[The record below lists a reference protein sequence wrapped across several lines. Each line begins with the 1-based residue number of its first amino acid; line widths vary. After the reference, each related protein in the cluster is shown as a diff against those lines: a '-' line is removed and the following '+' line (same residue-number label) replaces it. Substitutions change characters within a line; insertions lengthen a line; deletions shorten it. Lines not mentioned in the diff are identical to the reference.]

1 MMLPRTF
8 QEAIDIIRR
17 LGVRYLWIDAL
28 CIIQGDTT
36 DWLREAPQ
44 MVSIYQ
50 NAYLAVAATASSDS
64 NGGCYRTTPSECYER
79 KFMYGS
85 KRGGIPV
92 YVREAIP
99 HFDGHST
106 DDVAGREFP
115 LLQRAWVYQERTLS
129 SRMLHFCNKEL
140 LLECKEDTH
149 CQCGELTVY
158 ENTMKVLLLEMLRKQ
173 NVKLPTV
180 WKWPEF
186 VEGYTNLKMSFDE
199 DRLPAISGIARC
211 EAKRSEDSWR
221 FEHKHQYFA
230 TLVRAECSLVD
241 NDVFGRVRSGT
252 MTLAGR
258 VMPSLLSWLTSEE
271 TDPQEPGWRVATFDC
286 LPYNKGMDDRF
297 LFQFGADDLFNL
309 DGPSPMTVHCL
320 WLFSNVHS
328 LWVGLILRQVGSRFE
343 RIGMFSAALREGEV
357 PWDVVEAGC

>member
-106 DDVAGREFP
+106 DEVAGREFP
-115 LLQRAWVYQERTLS
+115 LLQRAWVYQERILS

-140 LLECKEDTH
+140 LLECKEDAH
-149 CQCGELTVY
+149 CQCGEFTVY

-186 VEGYTNLKMSFDE
+186 VE
-199 DRLPAISGIARC
+199 
-211 EAKRSEDSWR
+211 
-221 FEHKHQYFA
+221 
-230 TLVRAECSLVD
+230 
-241 NDVFGRVRSGT
+241 
-252 MTLAGR
+252 
-258 VMPSLLSWLTSEE
+258 
-271 TDPQEPGWRVATFDC
+271 
-286 LPYNKGMDDRF
+286 
-297 LFQFGADDLFNL
+297 
-309 DGPSPMTVHCL
+309 
-320 WLFSNVHS
+320 
-328 LWVGLILRQVGSRFE
+328 
-343 RIGMFSAALREGEV
+343 
-357 PWDVVEAGC
+357 

>member
-1 MMLPRTF
+1 
-8 QEAIDIIRR
+8 
-17 LGVRYLWIDAL
+17 
-28 CIIQGDTT
+28 
-36 DWLREAPQ
+36 
-44 MVSIYQ
+44 
-50 NAYLAVAATASSDS
+50 
-64 NGGCYRTTPSECYER
+64 
-79 KFMYGS
+79 
-85 KRGGIPV
+85 
-92 YVREAIP
+92 
-99 HFDGHST
+99 
-106 DDVAGREFP
+106 
-115 LLQRAWVYQERTLS
+115 
-129 SRMLHFCNKEL
+129 
-140 LLECKEDTH
+140 
-149 CQCGELTVY
+149 
-158 ENTMKVLLLEMLRKQ
+158 
-173 NVKLPTV
+173 
-180 WKWPEF
+180 
-186 VEGYTNLKMSFDE
+186 MSFDE
-199 DRLPAISGIARC
+199 DRLPAISGIARVIAQHSSDDYLAGMWRSTLLESLSWVIHRGKVQRYRPAESRARSWSWAFDVGEISWC

-328 LWVGLILRQVGSRFE
+328 QWVGLILRQVGSKFE
-343 RIGMFSAALREGEV
+343 RICMFSAALREGEV
-357 PWDVVEAGC
+357 PWDVVEVGC